1 MDCRSHCATLRS
13 SALQSPRAEKLV
25 STEEH
30 LRVAAEAAQI
40 GTWEVDPQAGA
51 RYWSSQFRAILGVSE
66 DTVADDQLFSSLI
79 DKRPR
84 SHQGHVSARLR
95 GRKWRKL
102 RRGVSHTQGRRWLAA
117 LGFSTWARVFR
128 RAGSPRGASA
138 HCTTSA
144 IGRTPKEHSRRVRS
158 GFVLPQKPSKAA
170 LRTTT

>member
-79 DKRPR
+79 DSRDR
-84 SHQGHVSARLR
+84 DLVRDMYRRVYEGENGGSYAAEFRIR
-95 GRKWRKL
+95 RATMA
-102 RRGVSHTQGRRWLAA
+102 RGVGFQHVGAC
-117 LGFSTWARVFR
+117 FSTSRV
-128 RAGSPRGASA
+128 APRG
-138 HCTTSA
+138 
-144 IGRTPKEHSRRVRS
+144 
-158 GFVLPQKPSKAA
+158 
-170 LRTTT
+170 